1 MITYKEFLE
10 RANIISEELF
20 NDIIRTLP
28 DVDIEEVNFL
38 DIYEL
43 DSQDE
48 IASELIAT
56 ILNKWDCATCSDV
69 NFERRTFCVDDVQSE
84 KDLKEISATFSN
96 WTITNYEEALEWCK
110 ENEESEKE
118 DEEREQILRDL
129 RYNTSIEQLREFK
142 NLLTND

>member
-10 RANIISEELF
+10 KANIISEELF

-84 KDLKEISATFSN
+84 KDLKEINATLSN
-96 WTITNYEEALEWCK
+96 WIITNYEEALEWCK
-110 ENEESEKE
+110 ENEKSEKE

-129 RYNTSIEQLREFK
+129 RYNASIEQLREFRK
-142 NLLTND
+142 SIN

>member
-1 MITYKEFLE
+1 MTKYQEFLE
-10 RANIISEELF
+10 KANIISEELF

-28 DVDIEEVNFL
+28 DVDIEEINFS

-56 ILNKWDCATCSDV
+56 ILNKWDWVTCSDV
-69 NFERRTFCVDDVQSE
+69 NFEKRTFCVDDVQSE
-84 KDLKEISATFSN
+84 KDLKEIVETFTN

-110 ENEESEKE
+110 ENEKSEKE
-118 DEEREQILRDL
+118 EEEREQILRDL
-129 RYNTSIEQLREFK
+129 RCNASIEQLREFRK
-142 NLLTND
+142 SIN

>member
-10 RANIISEELF
+10 KANIISEELF
-20 NDIIRTLP
+20 NDIVRTLP

-69 NFERRTFCVDDVQSE
+69 NFEKRTFCVDDVQSE
-84 KDLKEISATFSN
+84 KDLKEIVETFTN
-96 WTITNYEEALEWCK
+96 WTIANYEEALEWCK

-129 RYNTSIEQLREFK
+129 RYNASIEQLREFIK
-142 NLLTND
+142 SIN